1 MRAASGG
8 ARGMA
13 GKGSTGKSGKKAVP
27 GVASLRVVRGFYEGL
42 DIPIEAE
49 RVVVG
54 RGEQADVVIEESTMS
69 RQHAAFGYE
78 ADGYFVED
86 LGSTNGTLVNG
97 ESTKRAPLRD
107 GDEVRLGKLWL
118 RVRLAS

>member
-1 MRAASGG
+1 M
-8 ARGMA
+8 ARKVGSK
-13 GKGSTGKSGKKAVP
+13 GKPGSKTVP

-42 DIPIEAE
+42 DIPIDGE
-49 RVVVG
+49 RLVIG

-69 RQHAAFGYE
+69 RQHAAFGYGG
-78 ADGYFVED
+78 DGYFVED

-97 ESTKRAPLRD
+97 ESQKRAVLHD